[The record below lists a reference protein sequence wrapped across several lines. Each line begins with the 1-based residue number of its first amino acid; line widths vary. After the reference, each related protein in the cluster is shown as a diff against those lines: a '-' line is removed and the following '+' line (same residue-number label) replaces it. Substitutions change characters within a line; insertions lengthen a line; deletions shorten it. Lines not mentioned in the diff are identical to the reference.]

1 MYHFQRQILKEA
13 EKYRKPIL
21 DGTAEKAMDNLDFVD
36 VVSEGG
42 TISEENVPKLG
53 QAFDAGGMKTDV
65 GPKLFGHKP
74 RLFAIIPRKGTK
86 NFTLSYL
93 DQNLKP
99 DFNYGDFDSF
109 DKAFQTAL
117 KISKAGKVLSLGKQI
132 STEEFEPLYEAS
144 STTIVGYDRQSHGKE
159 DLNKRTAENLRKYR
173 VPPSFITNYGTLRKR
188 KESLP
193 GARIMW
199 SKDDRDL
206 DVIPAKDIQRM
217 EADGWVIIEG
227 VMSMGDDDFVIFRE
241 SLTE

>member
-13 EKYRKPIL
+13 EKYRKEVL
-21 DGTAEKAMDNLDFVD
+21 DGTADKAMDNLESVD

-42 TISEENVPKLG
+42 MI
-53 QAFDAGGMKTDV
+53 D
-65 GPKLFGHKP
+65 
-74 RLFAIIPRKGTK
+74 
-86 NFTLSYL
+86 
-93 DQNLKP
+93 
-99 DFNYGDFDSF
+99 
-109 DKAFQTAL
+109 
-117 KISKAGKVLSLGKQI
+117 
-132 STEEFEPLYEAS
+132 EAS

-206 DVIPAKDIQRM
+206 DVIPAKDIQKM

-227 VMSMGDDDFVIFRE
+227 VMSMGDDDFVIA
-241 SLTE
+241 LG